1 MRMKPLKIAAVA
13 LILAAIAVGLV
24 LFWRHEER
32 YPSTQDAY
40 LGANIIYVAA
50 QVTGQ
55 VADVHVI
62 ENQPVKNGD
71 LLFTIDD
78 TQFKASVDAAKANL
92 DSAIQ
97 QAKSYST
104 QIAAAE
110 ASVDSAQSAYDTALK
125 SFERAKAL
133 FASGDVAQASLDQT
147 ASDFAQASA
156 RLTTSQS
163 SLLALKSGL
172 QAKQDD
178 ILSARAQLEIAQ
190 TNLAWTKIHAA
201 ADGWIANL
209 TLRPGSSVSA
219 NAPQF
224 SIVESSDW
232 WVDANFKETA
242 LARIRPG
249 QPVTI
254 RVDMLRGTTLTGKV
268 ASIGRGSGDTFSLL
282 PSENASGNWVKVT
295 RRFPVRIA
303 LDPTDAPLRVG
314 GSSKV
319 VVDTTGPVDGK

>member
-1 MRMKPLKIAAVA
+1 MKPLKIAAVA

-178 ILSARAQLEIAQ
+178 ILSARAQLEIAE
-190 TNLAWTKIHAA
+190 TNLAWTNIHAA

-242 LARIRPG
+242 LTRIRPG

-254 RVDMLRGTTLTGKV
+254 RVDMLP
-268 ASIGRGSGDTFSLL
+268 D
-282 PSENASGNWVKVT
+282 
-295 RRFPVRIA
+295 
-303 LDPTDAPLRVG
+303 DAYR
-314 GSSKV
+314 
-319 VVDTTGPVDGK
+319 

>member
-1 MRMKPLKIAAVA
+1 MKPLKIAAVA
-13 LILAAIAVGLV
+13 LILAAITVGLV

-78 TQFKASVDAAKANL
+78 IQFKASVDAAKANL

-178 ILSARAQLEIAQ
+178 ILSARAQLEIAE

-242 LARIRPG
+242 LTRIRPG

-254 RVDMLRGTTLTGKV
+254 RVDMLPGTTLTGKV

-295 RRFPVRIA
+295 RRFPVRIE

-319 VVDTTGPVDGK
+319 VIDTTGPVDGK

>member
-1 MRMKPLKIAAVA
+1 MKSFKAISVA
-13 LILAAIAVGLV
+13 GMLAAIAVGLF

-32 YPSTQDAY
+32 YPSTKDAY
-40 LGANIIYVAA
+40 IGANIIYVAA

-55 VADVHVI
+55 VSKVSVV
-62 ENQPVKNGD
+62 ENQAVKAGD
-71 LLFTIDD
+71 LLFTIDA
-78 TQFKASVDAAKANL
+78 TQFSASVDQAKADL

-97 QAKSYST
+97 QAQSYST
-104 QIAAAE
+104 QITAAQ
-110 ASVDSAQSAYDTALK
+110 ASVESAQSAYETAQK

-133 FASGDVAQASLDQT
+133 ASTGDLAQASLDQT
-147 ASDFAQASA
+147 TSEFAQASA

-163 SLLALKSGL
+163 SLLALQSGL
-172 QAKQDD
+172 AAKQDD
-178 ILSARAQLEIAQ
+178 ILSSQAALEIAQ
-190 TNLAWTKIHAA
+190 ADLAWTEVYAA

-232 WVDANFKETA
+232 WVDANFKETS
-242 LARIRPG
+242 LPRIRPG
-249 QPVTI
+249 QPVKVQ
-254 RVDMLRGTTLTGKV
+254 VDMLPGVAITGKV

-282 PSENASGNWVKVT
+282 PSENSSGNWVKVT
-295 RRFPVRIA
+295 RRFPVRVE

-319 VVDTTGPVDGK
+319 IVDTTGMNK

>member
-1 MRMKPLKIAAVA
+1 MKSLKTVAVVVM
-13 LILAAIAVGLV
+13 LGAIGIGLF

-32 YPSTQDAY
+32 YPSTKDAY
-40 LGANIIYVAA
+40 VGANIIYVAA

-55 VADVHVI
+55 VSDVHVI

-71 LLFTIDD
+71 LLFAIDE
-78 TQFKASVDAAKANL
+78 TQFKASVDQAKADL
-92 DSAIQ
+92 DSAAQ

-104 QIAAAE
+104 QIAAAQAAVE
-110 ASVDSAQSAYDTALK
+110 SAQSAFDTAGK
-125 SFERAKAL
+125 SLERAKVL
-133 FASGDVAQASLDQT
+133 FATGDVAQASLDQT
-147 ASDFAQASA
+147 TSAFAQASA

-163 SLLALKSGL
+163 SLLALQSGL
-172 QAKQDD
+172 AAKQDD
-178 ILSARAQLEIAQ
+178 VLSSKAQLEIA
-190 TNLAWTKIHAA
+190 TADLAWTKVFATS
-201 ADGWIANL
+201 DGWIANL

-232 WVDANFKETA
+232 WVDANFKETS
-242 LARIRPG
+242 LPRIRPG
-249 QPVTI
+249 QPVKI
-254 RVDMLRGTTLTGKV
+254 EVDMLPGVTLTGKV

-282 PSENASGNWVKVT
+282 PSENSSGNWVKVT
-295 RRFPVRIA
+295 RRFPVRIE

-319 VVDTTGPVDGK
+319 TVNTTVSATGK

>member
-1 MRMKPLKIAAVA
+1 MKPLKIAAVA

-110 ASVDSAQSAYDTALK
+110 ASVDSAQSAYNTALK

-254 RVDMLRGTTLTGKV
+254 RVDMLPGTTLTGKV

-319 VVDTTGPVDGK
+319 VVDTTGPVDDK

>member
-1 MRMKPLKIAAVA
+1 MKSLKLVA
-13 LILAAIAVGLV
+13 ILVMLGAIGVGLY

-40 LGANIIYVAA
+40 IGANIIYIAP

-55 VADVHVI
+55 VAQVHVN
-62 ENQPVKNGD
+62 ENQTVKSGD

-78 TQFKASVDAAKANL
+78 TQFKAAVDQSKANL
-92 DSAIQ
+92 DSAEQ
-97 QAKSYST
+97 QAKSYAT

-110 ASVDSAQSAYDTALK
+110 ASVASAQSAYDTAQKALN
-125 SFERAKAL
+125 RAKAL
-133 FASGDVAQASLDQT
+133 FATGDVAQSSLDQT
-147 ASDFAQASA
+147 TSDFAQASA
-156 RLTTSQS
+156 QLTSSQS
-163 SLLALKSGL
+163 SLLALQGGL
-172 QAKQDD
+172 AAKQDD
-178 ILSARAQLEIAQ
+178 ILSARAQLEIDKA
-190 TNLAWTKIHAA
+190 NLAWTKVYAA

-224 SIVESSDW
+224 SIVESSEW
-232 WVDANFKETA
+232 WVDANFKETS
-242 LARIRPG
+242 LPGIRPG
-249 QPVTI
+249 QPVSVQ
-254 RVDMLRGTTLTGKV
+254 VDMLPGLTLTGKV

-295 RRFPVRIA
+295 RRFPVRID

-319 VVDTTGPVDGK
+319 VVDTTAAASGQ

>member
-1 MRMKPLKIAAVA
+1 MRPLKTI
-13 LILAAIAVGLV
+13 AIAVMLTVIGVGLL

-40 LGANIIYVAA
+40 IGANIIYVAA

-55 VADVHVI
+55 VAEVQISD
-62 ENQPVKNGD
+62 NQSVKNGD

-78 TQFKASVDAAKANL
+78 TQFKASVDAAKADL

-104 QIAAAE
+104 QITAAE
-110 ASVDSAQSAYDTALK
+110 ASVQSAQSAYDTANK
-125 SFERAKAL
+125 SLERAKAL
-133 FASGDVAQASLDQT
+133 FAAGDVAQASLDQT
-147 ASDFAQASA
+147 TSEFAQASA

-163 SLLALKSGL
+163 SLLALQSGL
-172 QAKQDD
+172 EAKQDD
-178 ILSARAQLEIAQ
+178 ILSSQAQLEIAE
-190 TNLAWTKIHAA
+190 TNLAWTKVYAV

-232 WVDANFKETA
+232 WVDANFKETS
-242 LARIRPG
+242 LPRIRPG
-249 QPVTI
+249 QPVTVQ
-254 RVDMLRGTTLTGKV
+254 VDMLPGVKLTGKV

-319 VVDTTGPVDGK
+319 VVDTTGPADGK

>member
-1 MRMKPLKIAAVA
+1 MKPLKIAAVA

-110 ASVDSAQSAYDTALK
+110 ASVDSAQSAYDNALK

-178 ILSARAQLEIAQ
+178 ILSARAQLEIAE
-190 TNLAWTKIHAA
+190 TNLAWTNIHAA

-242 LARIRPG
+242 LTRIRPG

-254 RVDMLRGTTLTGKV
+254 RVDMLPGTTLTGKV

-295 RRFPVRIA
+295 RRFPVRIE

>member
-1 MRMKPLKIAAVA
+1 MKPLKIAAVA

-55 VADVHVI
+55 VDDVHVI
-62 ENQPVKNGD
+62 ENQPVKDGD

-147 ASDFAQASA
+147 ASEFAQASA

-178 ILSARAQLEIAQ
+178 ILSARAQLEMAQ

-219 NAPQF
+219 DAPQF

-254 RVDMLRGTTLTGKV
+254 RVDMLPGTTLTGKV

-319 VVDTTGPVDGK
+319 VVDTTGPADGK

>member
-1 MRMKPLKIAAVA
+1 MKPLKIAAVA

-55 VADVHVI
+55 VDDVHVI
-62 ENQPVKNGD
+62 ENQPVKDGD

-178 ILSARAQLEIAQ
+178 ILSARAQLEIAE

-209 TLRPGSSVSA
+209 TLRPGSSVAA

-254 RVDMLRGTTLTGKV
+254 RVDMLPGTTLTGKV

-295 RRFPVRIA
+295 RRFPVRIE

>member
-1 MRMKPLKIAAVA
+1 MKPLKIAAVA

-147 ASDFAQASA
+147 ASEFAQASA

-254 RVDMLRGTTLTGKV
+254 HVDMLPGATLTGKV

>member
-1 MRMKPLKIAAVA
+1 MKSVKAFAVA
-13 LILAAIAVGLV
+13 GILAAIAIGLF

-32 YPSTQDAY
+32 YPSTKDAY
-40 LGANIIYVAA
+40 IGANIIYVSA

-55 VADVHVI
+55 VAKVSVV
-62 ENQPVKNGD
+62 ENQAVKAGD
-71 LLFTIDD
+71 LLFTIDA
-78 TQFKASVDAAKANL
+78 TQFSASVDQAKADL

-97 QAKSYST
+97 QAQSYST
-104 QIAAAE
+104 QITAAQ
-110 ASVDSAQSAYDTALK
+110 ASVESAQSAYETAQK
-125 SFERAKAL
+125 NFERAKAL
-133 FASGDVAQASLDQT
+133 ASTGDLAQASLDQT
-147 ASDFAQASA
+147 TSEFAQASA

-163 SLLALKSGL
+163 SLLALQSGVA
-172 QAKQDD
+172 AKQDD
-178 ILSARAQLEIAQ
+178 ILSSQAALEIAQ
-190 TNLAWTKIHAA
+190 ADLAWTEVYAA

-232 WVDANFKETA
+232 WVDANFKETS
-242 LARIRPG
+242 LPRIRPG
-249 QPVTI
+249 QPVKI
-254 RVDMLRGTTLTGKV
+254 QVDMLPGVAITGKV

-282 PSENASGNWVKVT
+282 PSENSSGNWVKVT
-295 RRFPVRIA
+295 RRFPVRIE

-319 VVDTTGPVDGK
+319 TVDTTGTEK

>member
-1 MRMKPLKIAAVA
+1 MKPLKIAVVA

-254 RVDMLRGTTLTGKV
+254 RVDMLPGTTLTGKV

>member
-1 MRMKPLKIAAVA
+1 MKPLKIAAVA

-62 ENQPVKNGD
+62 EDQPVKNGD

-133 FASGDVAQASLDQT
+133 FASGDIAQASLDQT

-163 SLLALKSGL
+163 GLLALKSGL

-254 RVDMLRGTTLTGKV
+254 RVDMLPGTTLTGKV

-319 VVDTTGPVDGK
+319 VVDTTGPVDDK

>member
-1 MRMKPLKIAAVA
+1 MKPLKTAAVA
-13 LILAAIAVGLV
+13 MMLAAIAVGLV

-40 LGANIIYVAA
+40 VGANIIYVAA

-55 VADVHVI
+55 VADVHVM

-78 TQFKASVDAAKANL
+78 RQFKASVDEANANL
-92 DSAIQ
+92 DSAVQ

-104 QIAAAE
+104 QITAAE
-110 ASVDSAQSAYDTALK
+110 ASVESAQSAYNTANKNL
-125 SFERAKAL
+125 ERAKAL
-133 FASGDVAQASLDQT
+133 FAAGDVAQVSLDQT
-147 ASDFAQASA
+147 TSEYAQASA

-163 SLLALKSGL
+163 GLLALQSGL
-172 QAKQDD
+172 EAKQDD
-178 ILSARAQLEIAQ
+178 ILSSKAQLEIAK
-190 TNLAWTKIHAA
+190 TNLAWTKIYAA

-209 TLRPGSSVSA
+209 TLRPGSSMSA

-249 QPVTI
+249 QPVTVL
-254 RVDMLRGTTLTGKV
+254 VDMLPGSTLTGKV

-295 RRFPVRIA
+295 RRFPVRIE

-319 VVDTTGPVDGK
+319 VVDTTGPADGR

>member
-1 MRMKPLKIAAVA
+1 MKPLKIAAVA

-32 YPSTQDAY
+32 YPSTKDAY

-147 ASDFAQASA
+147 ASEFAQASA

-178 ILSARAQLEIAQ
+178 ILSARAQLEIAE
-190 TNLAWTKIHAA
+190 TNLAWTKVHAA

-254 RVDMLRGTTLTGKV
+254 RVDMLPGTTLTGKV

-295 RRFPVRIA
+295 RRFPVRIE